1 MLAAVSETKGQ
12 SYPDI
17 KCKKQ
22 KLIATSTPKGA
33 RKWKTRVIMVR
44 PFERAMNFKILAII
58 MFRISN
64 KFGFEV
70 NSFSKKCV
78 QI

>member
-22 KLIATSTPKGA
+22 KLIATSTPIGA

-44 PFERAMNFKILAII
+44 PFERTMNVKISAII

-70 NSFSKKCV
+70 HSSSKE
-78 QI
+78 